1 MAQFPRR
8 EPEVVVL
15 ANTMLAGYKANPVF
29 FPRSDVSGLAD
40 AIAAYK
46 AAKSDQQ
53 EKMSRAQL
61 ATEVKEARLAEL
73 KAFMTNQLRQSEVDT
88 AAHPKQLA
96 LIGWGPKSA
105 PSPSPPPGQ
114 PRNLMLETR
123 DSTLVLLDW
132 RAPAAGTGGKV
143 RSYILERRETPPGGG
158 AFGEWHQIA
167 TALERE
173 ITLEEQPTGQRLEY
187 RVIAVNVGGASHPT
201 NSVTVV
207 LG

>member
-15 ANTMLAGYKANPVF
+15 ADTMLAGYRANPVF
-29 FPRSDVSGLAD
+29 FPKADVSGLAE

-46 AAKSDQQ
+46 VAKNDQQ
-53 EKMSRAQL
+53 EKMARAQL
-61 ATEVKEARLAEL
+61 ATEVKETSLTEL
-73 KAFMTNQLRQSEVDT
+73 KAFMTNQIRQSEVDT
-88 AAHPKQLA
+88 AAHRTQLA

-123 DSTLVLLDW
+123 DSVLVLLDW

-143 RSYILERRETPPGGG
+143 RSYIVERREQAPGGG
-158 AFGEWHQIA
+158 GFGDWHQIA

-173 ITLEEQPTGQRLEY
+173 ITLEDQPLDQRLEY
-187 RVIAVNVGGASHPT
+187 RVIAVNVGGASAPT